1 MEQEKDEEIKS
12 LKQQIKQLEKEKKR
26 LMNEKKNNN
35 KKENNNNEFVLITI
49 WKKRLNIIAKL
60 LFYGSIYLSCFLLI
74 FTYYF
79 TSSYIS
85 IFFIL
90 SVLIVVTPKTR
101 NIIQEKLHIK
111 FSTISIIIISVV
123 LIFISMCSLNLEQAN
138 EILKYFENIEE

>member
-1 MEQEKDEEIKS
+1 MEQEKDEEIKG

-35 KKENNNNEFVLITI
+35 EEENNNNEFVLITI

-60 LFYGSIYLSCFLLI
+60 LFYGSIYLSCFSLI
-74 FTYYF
+74 FVYYF

-90 SVLIVVTPKTR
+90 LVLIVVTPKTR

-123 LIFISMCSLNLEQAN
+123 LIFISMCSLNLEKAN
-138 EILKYFENIEE
+138 EILEYFENIEE